1 MDSSRWKSDV
11 DGRRDHRGGIGRRTE
26 RHCDGRR
33 RRVGGVG
40 SAAAV
45 LAGEL
50 ATTRFVVQRVLMP
63 AVIVFG
69 VLANSVNIAVLT
81 LRVVR
86 GSVLR
91 DPIQP
96 NPSSD

>member
-1 MDSSRWKSDV
+1 MSMEDATTV
-11 DGRRDHRGGIGRRTE
+11 AVLAAALNGTATG
-26 RHCDGRR
+26 
-33 RRVGGVG
+33 GGVG
-40 SAAAV
+40 SAAAA

-81 LRVVR
+81 QSCPRV
-86 GSVLR
+86 SFA
-91 DPIQP
+91 
-96 NPSSD
+96 

>member
-1 MDSSRWKSDV
+1 MSMEDATTV
-11 DGRRDHRGGIGRRTE
+11 AVLAAALNGTATG
-26 RHCDGRR
+26 
-33 RRVGGVG
+33 GGVG
-40 SAAAV
+40 SAAAA